1 MKNPSPTITTES
13 NIVQISDKR
22 DEEKETVDA
31 FNVLDSHDDAAADAE
46 AAEAVFE
53 GLEIVSI
60 YGRIKF

>member
-1 MKNPSPTITTES
+1 MKNPSLTITTET

-22 DEEKETVDA
+22 DEEKAMIDA
-31 FNVLDSHDDAAADAE
+31 FDGLDSHDDAAADAE